1 MTKELIFGH
10 QNPDTDAIGTA
21 IAFSYLQ
28 NKLGYDTE
36 AVALGNPNDETQYA
50 LDKFGFKAPRVV
62 KTVKNEVDSVMLV
75 DHNEPQ
81 QSVAD
86 IDQVNVSWVVDHHRI
101 MNFNTANPLYYRAE
115 PVGCTSTVVWK
126 MYKENG
132 VEIPANIA
140 GIMLSAII
148 SDTLLLKSPTTT
160 QDDKNAV
167 EFLAKVAGVDY
178 QEYGL
183 SLLKAGTNIASK
195 TEKELINL
203 DAKSFELNGHIVR
216 IAQINTVDLPE
227 AMERKAAF
235 MKEMQNASASDNYEM
250 FMLVITNI
258 LDSNSEAIVVG
269 TDECKLLFEKAFD
282 KKLVDSSVALP
293 GVVSRKKQ
301 VVPPL
306 TKAFTN

>member
-167 EFLAKVAGVDY
+167 EFLDKVAGVDY

-306 TKAFTN
+306 TKAFVN

>member
-132 VEIPANIA
+132 IEIPANIA

-235 MKEMQNASASDNYEM
+235 MKEMKNASASDNYEM

-306 TKAFTN
+306 TKAFAN

>member
-235 MKEMQNASASDNYEM
+235 MEEMQNASASDNYEM

-306 TKAFTN
+306 TKAFAN

>member
-140 GIMLSAII
+140 GIMLSATI

-306 TKAFTN
+306 TQAFAN